1 MSEPSTG
8 TMTHSG
14 GGIPHES
21 LGAVPEMEE
30 HRDDVGARLGFWLF
44 LYTEIFLFGV
54 LFLIYAVYRN
64 RYLEEFKKAAHDLNT
79 TIGMTNTLIL
89 LFSSLTVVLAIVA
102 LKKGEKGKARDLL
115 VITMMCGLTFLIIK
129 SFEWEAKFHHGIHL
143 QTIAGIKAGHGSPL
157 LTPGEGM
164 LPEGEVLFYS
174 LYYIMTGT
182 HALHI
187 IIGFILILWTTIKLE
202 RGSISQDNPV
212 VLENVGLYWH
222 LVDVIWIFLFPLF
235 YLIG

>member
-1 MSEPSTG
+1 MSDTLNPE
-8 TMTHSG
+8 MTQ
-14 GGIPHES
+14 
-21 LGAVPEMEE
+21 VPEMEE

-54 LFLIYAVYRN
+54 MFILYGVYRN
-64 RYLEEFKKAAHDLNT
+64 KYLDEFQKAAHDLNKV
-79 TIGMTNTLIL
+79 IGTTNTLIL

-102 LKKGEKGKARDLL
+102 LKKGDKGKTRDLL
-115 VITMMCGLTFLIIK
+115 IVTMMCGLTFLVIK
-129 SFEWEAKFHHGIHL
+129 SFEWQAKFHHGIHL
-143 QTIAGIKAGHGSPL
+143 QTASGIAEGHGSPL
-157 LTPGEGM
+157 LTPGDEM
-164 LPEGEVLFYS
+164 LPQGEVLFYS

-187 IIGFILILWTTIKLE
+187 VIGFILILWTTIKLE
-202 RGSISQDNPV
+202 RGSIDKDNPV

-235 YLIG
+235 YLVS